1 MKEHVEVQ
9 VWKLDGDG
17 PFLESA
23 KAIIVSEWGDISI
36 AGLKA
41 IRSKKGQVWIAL
53 PQANYQKDGKTI
65 YKDIIRLPLRLKKQ
79 IDDQIL
85 AELGEKVEQ

>member
-1 MKEHVEVQ
+1 MEEQIEVQ
-9 VWKLDGDG
+9 IWKLESDG
-17 PFLESA
+17 PFLATARVTISTDF
-23 KAIIVSEWGDISI
+23 GDIVIS
-36 AGLKA
+36 GLKA
-41 IRSKKGQVWIAL
+41 IRNKKGKVWIAL
-53 PQANYQKDGKTI
+53 PQANYQKDGKTV

>member
-9 VWKLDGDG
+9 VWKLESDG
-17 PFLESA
+17 PFLA
-23 KAIIVSEWGDISI
+23 TARVIIATDWGDIVI
-36 AGLKA
+36 DRLKVL
-41 IRSKKGQVWIAL
+41 RNKQGKVWIAL
-53 PQANYQKDGKTI
+53 PQSSYQKDGKAV
-65 YKDIIRLPLRLKKQ
+65 YKDILRLPLRLKKL